1 MFDDRTDVGVPV
13 GEEPK
18 QALEPIKIE
27 VEEIEEEG
35 AAKWLE
41 TYGDMVTLL
50 LTFFVLLF
58 AYSTID
64 KQKFREIVISL
75 RGTLGVLPGGERIFD
90 PGDLPSRNP
99 KSGAPVSSY
108 SLAHTIPNPSEEEEE
123 DAKEEEDE
131 AGALIFKTIEK
142 GVVVEISGH
151 VLFERGKAELKK
163 PGGEKFLDELH
174 SRVISYFT
182 QNDITVVGHTDD
194 TSMTKGGGYEDNW
207 HLSSMRALRVVQ
219 YYTSRKGVPNE
230 RFTIAA
236 RADNE
241 LAAREDNNITEEDRK
256 RARRVDIIFHTQ

>member
-1 MFDDRTDVGVPV
+1 MFGDRMDEMP
-13 GEEPK
+13 EEDEP
-18 QALEPIKIE
+18 QPALEPIKTE
-27 VEEIEEEG
+27 VEEIEEER

-108 SLAHTIPNPSEEEEE
+108 SLAHTMPTPSEKEGEGS
-123 DAKEEEDE
+123 AKEGDE
-131 AGALIFKTIEK
+131 AGAFKFKTTEK

-151 VLFERGKAELKK
+151 LLFERGKAELKK
-163 PGGEKFLDELH
+163 PEGENFLDKLH
-174 SRVISYFT
+174 SKVIDYFT
-182 QNDITVVGHTDD
+182 QNDITIVGHADD
-194 TSMTKGGGYEDNW
+194 TPITAGVGYEDNW
-207 HLSSMRALRVVQ
+207 HLSAMRALRVVQ
-219 YYTSRKGVPNE
+219 YYTSKKGVSNK
-230 RFTIAA
+230 RFTIEA

-241 LAAREDNNITEEDRK
+241 LRETKGDNITEENRT